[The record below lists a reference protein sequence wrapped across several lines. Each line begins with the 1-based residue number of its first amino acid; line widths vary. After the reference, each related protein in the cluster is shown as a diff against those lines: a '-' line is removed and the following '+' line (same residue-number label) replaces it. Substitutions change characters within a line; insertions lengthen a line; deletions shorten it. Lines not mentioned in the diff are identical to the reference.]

1 MLQAGDFRGLN
12 RRSWGGELPTLAGM
26 NYASLIKELGR
37 GARGA
42 RDLNRDDAEQLFAA
56 MLDGQ
61 VPDME
66 LGALLIALRVKG
78 ESADEVAGFL
88 AAMQA
93 RTAALAPPPG
103 ARTVL
108 LPSFNGARKQANLM
122 PLVALLLAREGVPVL
137 IFGRHD
143 FDSRVSP
150 FELLDA
156 LGLPES
162 PTLADAEQRLAGDRL
177 AVLPLQK
184 LNPGLNSLMALRPRL
199 GVRNSSHSLAKLLN
213 PFPVDRSVR
222 VVAVTHPEYLDSMA
236 AALPSLTTDGGR
248 ALLMRASEGEAYA
261 HLRRKAHLI
270 GFQDGATAPLH
281 PADTTDLD
289 WPLSPACAP
298 ADNAALIRAV
308 LDGREPVPPRIAE
321 QVAALRLLATN

>member
-1 MLQAGDFRGLN
+1 MDY
-12 RRSWGGELPTLAGM
+12 P
-26 NYASLIKELGR
+26 SLIKEVGR

-42 RDLNRDDAEQLFAA
+42 RDLSRTDAESLFGA
-56 MLDGQ
+56 MLDGR
-61 VPDME
+61 VPELE

-78 ESADEVAGFL
+78 ESADEMAGFL

-93 RTAALAPPPG
+93 RTTLMQAPEGP
-103 ARTVL
+103 RTVL

-122 PLVALLLAREGVPVL
+122 PLVARLLAREGVPVL

-150 FELLDA
+150 FELLEA
-156 LGLPES
+156 LGLP
-162 PTLADAEQRLAGDRL
+162 ADDSVAAAERRLRGERL
-177 AVLPLQK
+177 AVLPLQA
-184 LNPGLNSLMALRPRL
+184 LNPGLNALMALRPRL
-199 GVRNSSHSLAKLLN
+199 GVRNSAHSLAKLLD
-213 PFPVDRSVR
+213 PFPAGRSVR

-236 AALPSLTTDGGR
+236 AALPGLTTLPGGGGR

-270 GFQDGATAPLH
+270 GFQDGEAAPLH
-281 PADTTDLD
+281 PADTVDLD

-298 ADNAALIRAV
+298 AENAALIQAM
-308 LDGREPVPPRIAE
+308 LEGSKTVPPRILE
-321 QVAALRLLATN
+321 QVTALRVLATN

>member
-1 MLQAGDFRGLN
+1 
-12 RRSWGGELPTLAGM
+12 M
-26 NYASLIKELGR
+26 NYAPLIKEVGR

-42 RDLNRDDAEQLFAA
+42 RDLTRAQAEELFGE
-56 MLDGQ
+56 MLDGA

-66 LGALLIALRVKG
+66 LGALLIAMRIKG

-93 RTAALAPPPG
+93 RTASLAAPFPANGGP
-103 ARTVL
+103 RTVL

-143 FDSRVSP
+143 FDSRHSP

-156 LGLPES
+156 LGLAAS
-162 PTLADAEQRLAGDRL
+162 RTLADAQARLASDRV
-177 AVLPLQK
+177 AVLPLQM
-184 LNPGLNSLMALRPRL
+184 LNPGLNNLMALRPRL
-199 GVRNSSHSLAKLLN
+199 GLRNSSHSLAKLLD
-213 PFPVDRSVR
+213 PFPAGRGVR
-222 VVAVTHPEYLDSMA
+222 VVAVTHPEYLDSMGQ
-236 AALPSLTTDGGR
+236 ALPGLTAGGGR

-281 PADTTDLD
+281 PADTADLD
-289 WPLSPACAP
+289 WPLSPACEP
-298 ADNAALIRAV
+298 AENAALIRAM
-308 LDGREPVPPRIAE
+308 LDGTETVPTRIAE
-321 QVAALRLLATN
+321 QVAVLRLLATN